1 MKTYVLHYKPL
12 VERRKHID
20 EQLLK
25 QNIDAIFIESEV
37 GPGLYVDLQNS
48 SSSLI
53 KKHIL
58 AWLAIS
64 NGSEPYGL
72 ILEDDVILADDFSS
86 KLDHYISQL
95 PPDFDMLFVGNG
107 LSDNYHL
114 NIPAGTVGI
123 RTPYTDNPPYNGITR
138 CTDSYV
144 LSKACA
150 YRMLQYLHAIPIINL
165 PIDHWMN
172 KIAYDMNFSK
182 VYWAEPTIVSQG
194 SETGLFNSCV
204 LR

>member
-1 MKTYVLHYKPL
+1 MKTYVMHYTPL
-12 VERRKHID
+12 VDRRKHID
-20 EQLLK
+20 RQLRK
-25 QNIDAIFIESEV
+25 QNIDAVFIETEE
-37 GPGLYVDLQNS
+37 GPGIYKNLDKGPI
-48 SSSLI
+48 SLF
-53 KKHIL
+53 KKHIHT
-58 AWLAIS
+58 WVAIS
-64 NGSEPYGL
+64 NGSDPYAL
-72 ILEDDVILADDFSS
+72 ILEDDAVLAHDFSA

-114 NIPAGTVGI
+114 NIPAGTIGI
-123 RTPYTDNPPYNGITR
+123 RTPYTDNAPFNGITR

-150 YRMLQYLHAIPIINL
+150 YRMLQYLHAVPVIDL
-165 PIDHWMN
+165 PADHWMN
-172 KIAYDMNFSK
+172 MVACNMNFSK

-194 SETGLFNSCV
+194 SEIGLFNSS